1 MANLQSQF
9 GFKHVG
15 YHGGGGAPDY
25 QLNVTPLLVQ
35 LARLLGRAAARQWLS
50 NGTADG
56 EPASE
61 GKPGT

>member
-9 GFKHVG
+9 GFNHIG
-15 YHGGGGAPDY
+15 YLGDGGAPDY
-25 QLNVTPLLVQ
+25 QRNGTPLLVQ
-35 LARLLGRAAARQWLS
+35 LARLLGRATARQWLS